1 MTKKELIILLK
12 ELKENQAKIELKK
25 RELLLR
31 TIKVEKIKIKID
43 TSITPSYEIN
53 GDIQSK
59 NSISDKV
66 GNFIAN
72 SFDRTEKNIKKLEKE
87 IAELK
92 RDIEAL
98 EERKDEAEIRL
109 NGLYYK
115 ERQIIEAYYVEN
127 RTSEDIAY
135 NLYLDL
141 FGRTCS
147 ERYIR
152 KMINEALEK
161 MLKF

>member
-43 TSITPSYEIN
+43 TPVTPSYEIN

-59 NSISDKV
+59 NAVSDKV

-72 SFDRTEKNIKKLEKE
+72 TFDKTEKQIRKIEAE
-87 IAELK
+87 ILELK
-92 RDIEAL
+92 RDIKEL
-98 EERKDEAEIRL
+98 EEKREEAEIRL

-115 ERQIIEAYYVEN
+115 ERKIIEAYYVEN

-152 KMINEALEK
+152 KMINESIEK